1 MKSRLLV
8 LFAACDSNA
17 IAVVLAELSLE
28 FEPNVLRVG
37 SYEGLRQ
44 VLLDELPAAI
54 FATVDGCPSAA
65 EVLEEPVVTVHAIP
79 VIVLCEAESGDR
91 ALAAVRA
98 GAADALGL
106 DDLRRLRPMLARD
119 RNRANAVEGKERSSI
134 EQTLRETELHFLELF
149 EHTSDAVAI
158 FGMRGDGVWVCET
171 MNPACERAAG
181 LRATECIGKPAKD
194 LVPSGAAKE
203 LATGFRTC
211 QTSREVVTQEHALD
225 LPSGRRWFNTVLAP
239 LPDRSGRVRRLA
251 LIARDFTDRRIME
264 DRLRASEQRR
274 NSHWH
279 DNPLGMIEWDIDG
292 RVVNWNPAAERI
304 FGYTAT
310 ETLGRRFE
318 FIIPP
323 DLPAEAEGYRAD
335 LLAGGSGR
343 HISLACLTRDSR
355 RIDCEW
361 YYTPLTD
368 AAGNP
373 AGVAT
378 LVDDVTERN
387 RNVNAVRRLNA
398 ELEQRVA
405 ERTAQL
411 ETANQELEAFC
422 YSVSHDLRA
431 PLRSIDGFSQA
442 LLEDC
447 LEQLNDEGRDWL
459 RRVRAASQR
468 MGVLIDDLLTLSR
481 VSRGELHQGCV
492 DLSRLA
498 RQIADSLAAIQPAR
512 QVEWIIS
519 ATPLAKGD
527 KNLLAILMENVLGNA
542 FKYTGRHDAARIEF
556 GYFLESGHVVYFVRD
571 DGAGFDPTYA
581 TRLFQPFQRQHR
593 PDEFE
598 GHGIGLATVQR
609 IVRRHRGRIW
619 AEGAVERGA
628 TFYFSFGDLENQL
641 LTSGVA

>member
-1 MKSRLLV
+1 MRAPLSIV
-8 LFAACDSNA
+8 FAACDANA

-28 FEPNVLRVG
+28 YEPQVLRVA

-44 VLLDELPAAI
+44 ALLDELPAAI
-54 FATVDGCPSAA
+54 FATVDGCPSAE

-79 VIVLCEAESGDR
+79 VIVLCEAASKDR

-98 GAADALGL
+98 GASDALRL

-119 RNRANAVEGKERSSI
+119 RNRASAIEGKERSNI

-194 LVPSGAAKE
+194 LVPRGTAKE
-203 LATGFRTC
+203 LAAGFRAC
-211 QTSREVVTQEHALD
+211 QTGREVVTQEHALD
-225 LPSGRRWFNTVLAP
+225 LPSGRRWFNTVMAP
-239 LPDRSGRVRRLA
+239 LPDRSGQVRRLA
-251 LIARDFTDRRIME
+251 LIARDITDRRITE

-304 FGYTAT
+304 FGYAAT
-310 ETLGRRFE
+310 ETLGRHFK

-323 DLPAEAEGYRAD
+323 ELQGEVEAYRAE
-335 LLAGGSGR
+335 LLAGGTGR
-343 HISLACLTRDSR
+343 HISLPCLTRDGR

-368 AAGNP
+368 SAGKL

-378 LVDDVTERN
+378 LVDDVTEQN
-387 RNVNAVRRLNA
+387 RNVDAVHRLNA
-398 ELEQRVA
+398 ELEHRVA

-411 ETANQELEAFC
+411 EAANQELEAFC

-447 LEQLNDEGRDWL
+447 SEQLNDEGTDWL

-468 MGVLIDDLLTLSR
+468 MGILIDDLLTLSR
-481 VSRGELHQGCV
+481 VSRGELHRGRV

-498 RQIADSLAAIQPAR
+498 RQIADALAATQPAR
-512 QVEWIIS
+512 HVEWIIGP
-519 ATPLAKGD
+519 TPLVDGD
-527 KNLLAILMENVLGNA
+527 KSLLAVLMENIYSNA

-556 GYFLESGHVVYFVRD
+556 GYVLDGRQVVYFVKD
-571 DGAGFDPTYA
+571 DGAGFDPAYA
-581 TRLFQPFQRQHR
+581 TKLFQPFQRLHR

-609 IVRRHRGRIW
+609 IVRRHGGRIW

-628 TFYFSFGDLENQL
+628 TFYFTFADAENL
-641 LTSGVA
+641 LPASGVA